1 MSSLDIAAVTG
12 KPHKDVLKAIRTM
25 EPAWEKECGR
35 NFSLTSEKV
44 KMPQGGVRLIPEHS
58 GSLSPVTFSSDD
70 LDVDVRSFKIMPYQI
85 PDPEKYDFLW
95 EDIKTVP
102 NRFQRFQYV

>member
-1 MSSLDIAAVTG
+1 MAKNELTRQEQCMSSLDIAAVTG

-44 KMPQGGVRLIPEHS
+44 KMPQGGVRLIPERTQRDRPS
-58 GSLSPVTFSSDD
+58 VSLADYEQCFLHLEECTH
-70 LDVDVRSFKIMPYQI
+70 DVDVGLYGN
-85 PDPEKYDFLW
+85 L
-95 EDIKTVP
+95 
-102 NRFQRFQYV
+102 